1 MVYFIPNNKELTMNK
16 IALSILVVVAFL
28 MIFSTISFADDNAF
42 KITGMSGKVLVKIS
56 PSIEWTPASV
66 GQVLKQK
73 DYVKTEADG
82 KVVLELSD
90 KSSVSLKRNTEIMIE
105 ELAWNS
111 NARKAGINMTSGQ
124 LKTIIK
130 KVNTPSDF
138 KVKTPTA
145 VCGARGT
152 VFYVIVFENGT
163 GVYVEEGL
171 VDFLN
176 TVSGESYSVYRGM
189 TSDSMQDGTTT
200 APRELSKEEVSKI
213 VSEYD
218 VQLVAEPYSA
228 PAGDNPPANDPA
240 NELNAPDVTPESPAS
255 KT

>member
-1 MVYFIPNNKELTMNK
+1 MIYYISKVKEITMNK
-16 IALSILVVVAFL
+16 IAVSLLIAVAFFML
-28 MIFSTISFADDNAF
+28 CSSASFADDNAF
-42 KITGMSGKVLVKIS
+42 KIAGMSGKVLVKIS
-56 PSIEWTPASV
+56 PSTEWTAASV
-66 GQVLKQK
+66 GQTLKQQ

-105 ELAWNS
+105 ELAWDS
-111 NARKAGINMTSGQ
+111 TARKAGINMTSGQ

-145 VCGARGT
+145 ICGARGT
-152 VFYVIVFENGT
+152 IFYVIIYENGT

-176 TVSGESYSVYRGM
+176 TISGESYSVYKGM
-189 TSDSMQDGTTT
+189 TSDSRQDGTTT
-200 APRELSKEEVSKI
+200 APREISKEEVSKI

-218 VQLVAEPYSA
+218 VQLVAEPYSE
-228 PAGDNPPANDPA
+228 PAGNNTPGDVLAD
-240 NELNAPDVTPESPAS
+240 EFNAPDVTPENPAS
-255 KT
+255 QT